1 MYSGTVKR
9 VSPLQDIKLRV
20 QITVSLEMEDNDPN
34 KEYLYAKGLSEFVTW
49 LNADKVRVCLHNYF
63 ILVVASLSSFC
74 MSDDAKMQCGSIISF
89 LPYIT
94 SSYLLF

>member
-49 LNADKVRVCLHNYF
+49 LNADKKPLHDVLGFRKEINGTTINIALQWYGPFCTIVCL
-63 ILVVASLSSFC
+63 C
-74 MSDDAKMQCGSIISF
+74 MWM
-89 LPYIT
+89 L
-94 SSYLLF
+94 